1 MATTGRSTAATEPDA
16 ESVLADAEFV
26 RVTAAPTG
34 GSVAAAAMLAGAC
47 DERGVPYQV
56 RATRSAPSAPD
67 AAGTSLVAVGVESP
81 AADVEFAEDAPNAA
95 FDAARDLGADPDP
108 VVAFAG
114 ALADGVEP
122 SNDVREAAGL
132 TRRPGVGI
140 PTADLAAGLAHSTLV
155 HASFSGDEQA
165 AGATLAELGLPPELD
180 EAAQRRLASA
190 VALDATDDAT
200 PRAADRVADVLRPH
214 ETPAGP
220 FETVEGYADVLAALA
235 WAAPGLGV
243 ALAQG
248 AVDAPAAL
256 DAWRDHAGDAHA
268 AVRRADPSRY
278 SAVEVAEADAAQP
291 TVARLVRDYR
301 AREPAVLVVG
311 DGTAALATTDADARD
326 VLPDSVG
333 TATLAVA
340 DFDADH
346 SEALVDTVRG
356 GL

>member
-1 MATTGRSTAATEPDA
+1 MATTGRTTAATEPDA

-26 RVTAAPTG
+26 RVAAAPTG
-34 GSVAAAAMLAGAC
+34 GSIAAAAMLAGAC
-47 DERGVPYQV
+47 GEHDVPYQV
-56 RATRSAPSAPD
+56 RVTRTAPSAPD
-67 AAGTSLVAVGVESP
+67 AAETSLVAVGVESP
-81 AADVEFAEDAPNAA
+81 AADASFVEDAPNAA
-95 FDAARDLGADPDP
+95 FDAARAVGADPDP

-122 SNDVREAAGL
+122 SSDVREAAGL

-140 PTADLAAGLAHSTLV
+140 PTADLAAGLAHSTRV

-190 VALDATDDAT
+190 VALDATGETA
-200 PRAADRVADVLRPH
+200 RAADRVADVLRPH

-220 FETVEGYADVLAALA
+220 FETVEGFADVLGALA
-235 WAAPGLGV
+235 WDAPGLGV

-248 AVDAPAAL
+248 AVDEPTAL
-256 DAWRDHAGDAHA
+256 DAWRDHATDAHA

-278 SAVEVAEADAAQP
+278 SAVEVVEADAAQP

-301 AREPAVLVVG
+301 ARERAVLVVG
-311 DGTAALATTDADARD
+311 DDTAALATTDADARD
-326 VLPDSVG
+326 VLPNGVG

-340 DFDADH
+340 DA
-346 SEALVDTVRG
+346 EPNLVETVRG
-356 GL
+356 EL